1 MQTQDLLKQWLV
13 DNTEFRSPTKE
24 HISGNLSLILT
35 CKIIFE
41 NGLKKQIFSE
51 TVLTV
56 KLILKK

>member
-13 DNTEFRSPTKE
+13 DNTEFHSPTKE

-41 NGLKKQIFSE
+41 NGLKR
-51 TVLTV
+51 
-56 KLILKK
+56 